1 MLGLESVFEDL
12 KSKVADNDELETLTN
27 ISMQD
32 IREGKEERKQ
42 AVNIYKPTLKKQA
55 TS

>member
-32 IREGKEERKQ
+32 IREGKEERK